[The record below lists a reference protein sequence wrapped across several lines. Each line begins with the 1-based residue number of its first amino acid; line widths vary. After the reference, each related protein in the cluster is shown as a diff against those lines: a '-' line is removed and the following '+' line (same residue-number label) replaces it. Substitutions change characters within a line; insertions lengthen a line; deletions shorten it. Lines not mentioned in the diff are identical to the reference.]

1 MKRANTYIYLIA
13 AAIGLALFGVTYFTA
28 DAPVLAQT
36 AAQDE
41 PKMPEVIVLGKDAK
55 LGQVTF
61 NHVKHNGGAYN
72 IDKSSPIA
80 CVSCHHVARPQSEI
94 DKHPPLKTAWPKD
107 RTTTLTGEL
116 FAKDPKG
123 ANVVGCHS
131 CHAREGQ
138 KPALLDAIPQ
148 IKHESSPAMI
158 TMTNMQAF
166 HRACAGCH
174 VEVRKS
180 FPASKGP
187 VTAQCMMCHKK
198 A

>member
-1 MKRANTYIYLIA
+1 MKRANIYIYLIA

-80 CVSCHHVARPQSEI
+80 CVSCHHVASAKR
-94 DKHPPLKTAWPKD
+94 D
-107 RTTTLTGEL
+107 RQASAIEDGVAEGPDNDADREL
-116 FAKDPKG
+116 FAKIRK
-123 ANVVGCHS
+123 ASVVGCHS
-131 CHAREGQ
+131 CHARGTETRVARCDTADQTREQPGDDHDDQ
-138 KPALLDAIPQ
+138 YAGL
-148 IKHESSPAMI
+148 SPRARVVMWKSRR
-158 TMTNMQAF
+158 AF
-166 HRACAGCH
+166 HHRRA
-174 VEVRKS
+174 
-180 FPASKGP
+180 P
-187 VTAQCMMCHKK
+187 
-198 A
+198 

>member
-1 MKRANTYIYLIA
+1 MRRKLLLNVLAATFVAMLIGIA
-13 AAIGLALFGVTYFTA
+13 AFERSDRAS
-28 DAPVLAQT
+28 AQT
-36 AAQDE
+36 TTPDDK
-41 PKMPEVIVLGKDAK
+41 KMPEVITLGKEAK
-55 LGQVTF
+55 LGQVAF

-94 DKHPPLKTAWPKD
+94 AKHPPLKTSWPTD
-107 RTTTLTGEL
+107 RTTTLTAEL
-116 FAKDPKG
+116 FAKDPNG
-123 ANVVGCHS
+123 SSVVGCS
-131 CHAREGQ
+131 NCHAREGQ
-138 KPALLDAIPQ
+138 KPKLLDAIPQ
-148 IKHESSPAMI
+148 IKHEGSPAII
-158 TMTNMQAF
+158 TLTNQQAL

-174 VEVRKS
+174 VEVKKT